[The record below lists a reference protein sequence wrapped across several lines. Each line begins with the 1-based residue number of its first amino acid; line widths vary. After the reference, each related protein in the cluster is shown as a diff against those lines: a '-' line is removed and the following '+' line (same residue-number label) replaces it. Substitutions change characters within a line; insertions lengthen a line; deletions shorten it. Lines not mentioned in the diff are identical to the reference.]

1 MSMITIDLRMTVA
14 HLPLS
19 WKQRLVLKRAAV
31 QIIFTQLLYSKYTRY
46 WANKRKK
53 KTEGE
58 ESLVTRPRKLL
69 TDFI

>member
-1 MSMITIDLRMTVA
+1 MITIDLRMTVA

-53 KTEGE
+53 KKLREKSHL
-58 ESLVTRPRKLL
+58 SLILGNS
-69 TDFI
+69 

>member
-1 MSMITIDLRMTVA
+1 MITIDLRMTVA

-53 KTEGE
+53 KKLREKSHL
-58 ESLVTRPRKLL
+58 SLVLGNS
-69 TDFI
+69 